1 MSLCFDQL
9 SSPNKP
15 TYALF
20 GMLLA
25 IAAILNCICELI
37 HKGIKER
44 VVLRRRGMLWWFHYP
59 RSRYV
64 LFGTLPDFYGLVAG
78 IFQCICSTIQYVYFI
93 RHDKNPIK
101 VSLMPTIFVI
111 CLIVSRVNLNRRD
124 ETNEQE
130 D

>member
-25 IAAILNCICELI
+25 IAALLNCICELI

-44 VVLRRRGMLWWFHYP
+44 VVLRRRGMLWLFHYP

-124 ETNEQE
+124 EQE